1 VAICTSAVPILVC
14 PTARAAGPNVAFLEG
29 AVPAGVAVDSQ
40 GNIFMAGQTVSSTL
54 PATTGAA
61 QTTYGGNTDAF
72 IAKFSPDGTLLWCT
86 YFGGSAYDYANALA
100 VDSAGN
106 VVVTGL
112 TQSANLPVLN
122 AFQRALQGNSNAF
135 VVKLNPAGQ
144 ILYSTYL
151 GGSGGIQGN
160 AIAADAA
167 GNAYLAGRTTSED
180 FPGQPPGTVGD
191 TFVAKLDAAGA
202 LVYSFI
208 YSRNILGPRGIAVD
222 SSGSAYVVG
231 QPEGPSYPS
240 LNLNL
245 AFVFKLSPDGTHLLY
260 ESFFGG
266 SQNNDEAAIAVDST
280 GAVYIAGTT
289 DSVDFPQVHSLQP
302 SIGAR
307 PLWVSIDGGNTWSPF
322 DNLPFAYLQTLVPD
336 PTTPGTLYAGASDLG
351 VFKSVD
357 GAGDW
362 TRISNGIAT
371 PAIYSLAV
379 NPANPAL
386 LYAGGGIYPPSPTP
400 WGAWIFQTTD
410 GGANWSL
417 GDSPGYTVDY
427 MAVDPLTPSTVYAL
441 ASVEGLKTTDSG
453 AAWNTLPSQP
463 PDGFASFAMDP
474 KTEGTLYGY
483 SVLEVM
489 PPIFGVGYAPKPADS
504 IPFGQVFRS
513 TDGGATWHE
522 VQGVTP
528 GAPGLV
534 IDPSTTPATV
544 YAGTSAR
551 SSDGGNTWTPLTAPF
566 PKAIATAMAADP
578 TSGKL
583 YAAAPAASSLL
594 VSTDRGQSWN
604 PTGWPYAN
612 STITAITPSAGALYA
627 TVQNTQTSAFVVKLN
642 PAGSVVYSTLLNG
655 HPSLATVPSG
665 ECGPSLPLQC
675 YEPQTLAYQNYA
687 TSLALDP
694 AGDIAVAGGTRALD
708 FPTANPLQPANAGGA
723 DAFLAVISAD
733 GSQLQYSTYLGGSV
747 NDGAFG
753 VTADAQGNLIVA
765 GLTSSTDF
773 LGQSVTQ
780 GGNGSGFV
788 VKLAPPAAAVP
799 TITAVVNAA
808 SFSQAIEAGS
818 WVAIQGAN
826 LADTTGVWQNSDFIG
841 NNLPTVVDGVSVT
854 IGGKAAFVEYVSPT
868 QINVQAPSDGTVGT
882 VNVVV
887 TNNGVASA
895 PAIAQLQAVAPA
907 FFMGPE
913 NNALASLLPG
923 YTPVTATA
931 PAMPGDLVVLWGTGF
946 GPTNPPAPAG
956 TIISGA
962 PVTSTLPVVTVGG
975 IQVSVVSSVLTT
987 GTVGLYQITIQLP
1000 ANVPTGTPAVQAS
1013 IAGVPTQAG
1022 VTLFVG
1028 AQ

>member
-1 VAICTSAVPILVC
+1 MLRAYRWGRCVSLAVAICNSLALGAAV
-14 PTARAAGPNVAFLEG
+14 PNVAFLEG

-40 GNIFMAGQTVSSTL
+40 GNIFIAGQTVSSTL
-54 PATTGAA
+54 PVTTGAA

-160 AIAADAA
+160 AIAVDAA
-167 GNAYLAGRTTSED
+167 GSAYLAGRTTTED

-202 LVYSFI
+202 VVYSFI

-222 SSGSAYVVG
+222 ASGSAYVVG
-231 QPEGPSYPS
+231 QPEGPGYPS

-289 DSVDFPQVHSLQP
+289 DSVDFPQVHSLQA

-322 DNLPFAYLQTLVPD
+322 DDLPFAYLQTLVPD

-351 VFKSVD
+351 VFKSVKS
-357 GAGDW
+357 GGEW
-362 TRISNGIAT
+362 SRIGNGIAD
-371 PAIYSLAV
+371 PQIYALALE
-379 NPANPAL
+379 PANTAV
-386 LYAGGGIYPPSPTP
+386 LYAGGGNGDGSTP
-400 WGAWIFQTTD
+400 GSGTLYQSTN

-417 GDSPGYTVDY
+417 VDSFFFNVTQLAPDPLSPPVVYAIETFGGAKTTDAGTTWNPFAFPGGDVASI
-427 MAVDPLTPSTVYAL
+427 AVDPNTEGTVYAYSL
-441 ASVEGLKTTDSG
+441 AGEIYT
-453 AAWNTLPSQP
+453 
-463 PDGFASFAMDP
+463 GFP
-474 KTEGTLYGY
+474 
-483 SVLEVM
+483 
-489 PPIFGVGYAPKPADS
+489 GVALARKPALV
-504 IPFGQVFRS
+504 FGFGGVYRS
-513 TDGGATWHE
+513 TDGAATW
-522 VQGVTP
+522 QPLTNVTA

-534 IDPSTTPATV
+534 VDPSTNPATI

-551 SSDGGNTWTPLTAPF
+551 SNDGGNTWTPLTAPF
-566 PKAIATAMAADP
+566 GTATATAMAADP
-578 TSGKL
+578 ATGTL
-583 YAAAPAASSLL
+583 YAAAQTANALA
-594 VSTDRGQSWN
+594 VSADRGQSWTA
-604 PTGWPYAN
+604 TGWPY
-612 STITAITPSAGALYA
+612 SYPPITGVNPAPGTLFV
-627 TVQNTQTSAFVVKLN
+627 TVQNIQTSAFVVKLN
-642 PAGSVVYSTLLNG
+642 PAGSLVYSTLLNG
-655 HPSLATVPSG
+655 HPAMSYPTAQASDSSAFSQQNWASG
-665 ECGPSLPLQC
+665 I
-675 YEPQTLAYQNYA
+675 
-687 TSLALDP
+687 ALDP
-694 AGDIAVAGGTRALD
+694 AGDIVVAGGTRALD

-733 GSQLQYSTYLGGSV
+733 GSQLQYSTYLGGSL

-753 VTADAQGNLIVA
+753 VTVDAQGNLIVA

-788 VKLAPPAAAVP
+788 VKLAPPAAAAP

-808 SFSQAIEAGS
+808 SFQPGIEAGS

-826 LADTTGVWQNSDFIG
+826 LADTTGVWQNSEFIG

-868 QINVQAPSDGTVGT
+868 QINVQAPSDSATGT

-887 TNNGVASA
+887 TNHGVASA
-895 PAIAQLQAVAPA
+895 PGTAQLQTVAPA
-907 FFMGPE
+907 LFMTPAY
-913 NNALASLLPG
+913 NALASILPS
-923 YTPVTATA
+923 YTPVSATS

-946 GPTNPPAPAG
+946 GPTNPSAPAG
-956 TIISGA
+956 TIVTGA
-962 PVTSTLPVVTVGG
+962 PATLTPPIVTVGG
-975 IQVSVVSSVLTT
+975 VQVPVVSSVLTT

-1013 IAGVPTQAG
+1013 IAGVQTQSGA
-1022 VTLFVG
+1022 TIFVG
-1028 AQ
+1028 AP